1 MNELLKKYIKGDRI
15 IWYVI
20 LLLSVFS
27 CLVVYSA
34 TGNLAYKHQD
44 GNAVFYLFRHAKFL
58 LVGLGIIIAVHHINY
73 KWFARFAT
81 VFLYFSIVLLIIT
94 AVSGVSL
101 NQASRWLTVPVVGI
115 SFQPS
120 EIAKLALMMYIA
132 KVLAQYQANDRTADE
147 AFKPIMI
154 HVAIV
159 CGLIFKD
166 DFSTAA
172 LIGFTSWLVMM
183 IGRVSMKYLFGT
195 VAAVLVF
202 VFVVIWLS
210 DYVPFLHR
218 ASTWKARIERFVG
231 GDEQKEAGG
240 KTADYQSERSQMA
253 IATGGVFW
261 GRGPGN
267 SQQRYFLPHPYSD
280 FVYAIIIEE
289 WGILIGGFL
298 IMFAYLILLFRA
310 GVIVRASSRTFP
322 AFLVVGLSTLLVVQ
336 AFINM
341 GVAVGVMPVTGQPLP
356 LVSMGGT
363 STLFTCLAFGAI
375 LSVSRNNME
384 EKELAAQAEN
394 ENYESD
400 KSNN

>member
-20 LLLSVFS
+20 LFLSVAS

-44 GNAVFYLFRHAKFL
+44 GNAAYYLFRHAKFL
-58 LVGLGIIIAVHHINY
+58 LMGIGIIIAVHHIDY

-81 VFLYFSIVLLIIT
+81 VFLYFSILLLAIT

-120 EIAKLALMMYIA
+120 ELAKLALMFYIA

-172 LIGFTSWLVMM
+172 LIGFTSWIVMM
-183 IGRVSMKYLFGT
+183 IGRVSMKYLFST
-195 VAAVLVF
+195 VAGVIVF
-202 VFVVIWLS
+202 VMVILWLS

-218 ASTWKARIERFVG
+218 ASTWKARMERFI
-231 GDEQKEAGG
+231 GDDEEKVAADGSN
-240 KTADYQSERSQMA
+240 ADYQSERSQIA
-253 IATGGVFW
+253 IATGGVFM

-289 WGILIGGFL
+289 WGIFLGGFL

-322 AFLVVGLSTLLVVQ
+322 AFLVIGLSTLLVIQ

-384 EKELAAQAEN
+384 EKELAVQAEK
-394 ENYESD
+394 E
-400 KSNN
+400 

>member
-44 GNAVFYLFRHAKFL
+44 GNSVYYLFRHAKFL
-58 LVGLGIIIAVHHINY
+58 LLGIGIIIAVHHIDY

-81 VFLYFSIVLLIIT
+81 VFLYFSIVLLVIT

-120 EIAKLALMMYIA
+120 ELAKLALMIYIA

-183 IGRVSMKYLFGT
+183 IGRVSLKYLFST
-195 VAAVLVF
+195 VAAVLLF
-202 VFVVIWLS
+202 VMIVLWLS
-210 DYVPFLHR
+210 DYVPILHR
-218 ASTWKARIERFVG
+218 ASTWKARIERFVD
-231 GDEQKEAGG
+231 DEPETMDAGG
-240 KTADYQSERSQMA
+240 SSADYQSERSQIA
-253 IATGGVFW
+253 IATGGVFM

-322 AFLVVGLSTLLVVQ
+322 AFLVIGLSTLLVVQ

-384 EKELAAQAEN
+384 EKELATQEEN
-394 ENYESD
+394 E
-400 KSNN
+400 

>member
-1 MNELLKKYIKGDRI
+1 MNEVLRKYIKGDRI

-20 LLLSVFS
+20 LALAVFS
-27 CLVVYSA
+27 SLVVYSA

-44 GNAVFYLFRHAKFL
+44 GNAVYYLFRHAKFL
-58 LVGLGIIIAVHHINY
+58 ILGIGIIIAVHQINY

-81 VFLYFSIVLLIIT
+81 VFLYFSILLLAIT
-94 AVSGVSL
+94 AVSGVNL
-101 NQASRWLTVPVVGI
+101 NNASRWLTVPVVGI

-172 LIGFTSWLVMM
+172 LIGATSWVVMM
-183 IGRVSMKYLFGT
+183 IGRVSMKYLVGT
-195 VAAVLVF
+195 VVAVFLF
-202 VFVVIWLS
+202 VAVVLWLS

-231 GDEQKEAGG
+231 NQDHSKEA
-240 KTADYQSERSQMA
+240 TVDYQSQRSQMA
-253 IATGGVFW
+253 IATGGIR
-261 GRGPGN
+261 GKGPGN
-267 SQQRYFLPHPYSD
+267 SHQRYFLPHPYSD
-280 FVYAIIIEE
+280 FVYAIIVEE
-289 WGILIGGFL
+289 WGFIGGFFVML
-298 IMFAYLILLFRA
+298 AYLILLFRA
-310 GVIVRASSRTFP
+310 GVIIRASSRTFP
-322 AFLVVGLSTLLVVQ
+322 AFLVIGLATLLVVQ

-375 LSVSRNNME
+375 LSVSRNNIE
-384 EKELAAQAEN
+384 EKDLAVEAES
-394 ENYESD
+394 E
-400 KSNN
+400 

>member
-1 MNELLKKYIKGDRI
+1 MSDLLRKYIKGDRI

-20 LLLSVFS
+20 LALAVFS
-27 CLVVYSA
+27 SLVVYSA

-44 GNAVFYLFRHAKFL
+44 GNAVYYLFRHAKFL
-58 LVGLGIIIAVHHINY
+58 MLGIGIIVAVHHINY

-81 VFLYFSIVLLIIT
+81 VFLYFSILLLAIT

-147 AFKPIMI
+147 AFRPIMI

-166 DFSTAA
+166 DFSTAG
-172 LIGFTSWLVMM
+172 LIGATSWIVMM

-195 VAAVLVF
+195 VAAVVVF
-202 VFVVIWLS
+202 VMVILWLS

-231 GDEQKEAGG
+231 ESEETGEE
-240 KTADYQSERSQMA
+240 TVDYQSQRSQMA
-253 IATGGVFW
+253 IATGGIR
-261 GRGPGN
+261 GKGPGN
-267 SQQRYFLPHPYSD
+267 SHQRYFLPHPYSD
-280 FVYAIIIEE
+280 FVYAIIVEE
-289 WGILIGGFL
+289 WGFIGGFFVML
-298 IMFAYLILLFRA
+298 AYLILLFRA
-310 GVIVRASSRTFP
+310 GVIIRASSRTFP
-322 AFLVVGLSTLLVVQ
+322 AFLVIGLATLLVVQ

-375 LSVSRNNME
+375 LSVSRNNIE
-384 EKELAAQAEN
+384 EKELAEEAEK
-394 ENYESD
+394 ESV
-400 KSNN
+400 KE

>member
-1 MNELLKKYIKGDRI
+1 MNEVLRKYIKGDRI

-20 LLLSVFS
+20 LALAVFS
-27 CLVVYSA
+27 SLVVYSA

-44 GNAVFYLFRHAKFL
+44 GNVVYYLFRHAKFL
-58 LVGLGIIIAVHHINY
+58 ILGIGIIIAVHQINY

-81 VFLYFSIVLLIIT
+81 VFLYFSILLLAIT
-94 AVSGVSL
+94 AVSGVNL
-101 NQASRWLTVPVVGI
+101 NNASRWLTVPVVGI

-147 AFKPIMI
+147 AFKPIML

-172 LIGFTSWLVMM
+172 LIGATSLVVMF
-183 IGRVSMKYLFGT
+183 IGRVSLKYLLGT
-195 VAAVLVF
+195 VGTVILVALF
-202 VFVVIWLS
+202 LLWLS
-210 DYVPFLHR
+210 DYLPFWHR
-218 ASTWKARIERFVG
+218 ASTVKARIERFISN
-231 GDEQKEAGG
+231 DDDSKEA
-240 KTADYQSERSQMA
+240 TVDYQSQRSQMA
-253 IATGGVFW
+253 IATGGIR
-261 GRGPGN
+261 GKGPGN
-267 SQQRYFLPHPYSD
+267 SHQRYFLPHPYSD
-280 FVYAIIIEE
+280 FVYAIIVEE
-289 WGILIGGFL
+289 WGFIGGFFVML
-298 IMFAYLILLFRA
+298 AYLILLFRA
-310 GVIVRASSRTFP
+310 GVIIRASSRTFP
-322 AFLVVGLSTLLVVQ
+322 AFLVIGLATLLVVQ

-375 LSVSRNNME
+375 LSVSRNNIE
-384 EKELAAQAEN
+384 EKDLAVEAES
-394 ENYESD
+394 E
-400 KSNN
+400 

>member
-44 GNAVFYLFRHAKFL
+44 GNSVYYLFRHAKFL
-58 LVGLGIIIAVHHINY
+58 LLGIGIIIAVHHIDY

-81 VFLYFSIVLLIIT
+81 IFLYFSILLLAIT

-120 EIAKLALMMYIA
+120 ELAKLALMIYIA

-159 CGLIFKD
+159 CALIFKD

-183 IGRVSMKYLFGT
+183 IGRVSMKYLFST
-195 VAAVLVF
+195 VAAVVIFVLV
-202 VFVVIWLS
+202 VLWLS
-210 DYVPFLHR
+210 DYVPILHR
-218 ASTWKARIERFVG
+218 ASTWKARIERFMNE
-231 GDEQKEAGG
+231 DEDGAEIDGSN
-240 KTADYQSERSQMA
+240 ADYQSERSQIA
-253 IATGGVFW
+253 IATGGVFM

-322 AFLVVGLSTLLVVQ
+322 AFLVIGLSTLLVVQ

-384 EKELAAQAEN
+384 EKELAAQAEK
-394 ENYESD
+394 E
-400 KSNN
+400 